1 VKILSEIKIPSG
13 EIEKWLEEQTRT
25 ILTPVQTEAKQLRD
39 EINATI
45 QSEIE
50 VSKMLLD
57 NSTKEIER
65 RNMRVYNRARALSKL
80 AHLFLER
87 LKKIVISEQVT
98 YESLNRLAQ
107 ETHKVFIVI
116 DIDIKNW
123 FPRVSPFFIMD
134 RRKFLTVHEKAKL
147 TLGTANEFLTKEYVK
162 TKTLEETFAIVKE
175 LHSQEKQ
182 EENLKAQLENIKKER
197 IPLEQKITELET
209 QISALKKE
217 GPIDQ
222 LKLLQNEAE
231 IVNSEL
237 RYALRHLQKP
247 FLKTQAL
254 AHQGGGS
261 SLTQDEL
268 TQLNEYLEEPLGAL
282 AKEQKGYPK
291 LKEITEKVTQL
302 IEKDNIKLKPEKAKK
317 AKQSAQEI
325 VTRNSLDEIHQKTIG
340 VLTRR
345 DSLMSSE
352 EMNKALQDLALFQ
365 EQQEQVRARKTSAN
379 ARETEIERALAD
391 TQERTRNLRQTI
403 EKNIALSLNKKVQIN

>member
-1 VKILSEIKIPSG
+1 MSEIKIPSG

-107 ETHKVFIVI
+107 ETHKAFIVI

-302 IEKDNIKLKPEKAKK
+302 IEKDKIKLKPEKAKK

-403 EKNIALSLNKKVQIN
+403 EKNIALSLNKKVHIN